1 MSRLALTGL
10 LNDEIAQQLR
20 RSAGAADEDLLL
32 KQLLD
37 ARAAKTGT
45 DPVLL
50 VTADLIES
58 GGPTR

>member
-1 MSRLALTGL
+1 
-10 LNDEIAQQLR
+10 
-20 RSAGAADEDLLL
+20 LL